1 MTPVL
6 ATIVALTNLM
16 GTVEIDTRGARVT
29 SYVPI
34 GGSEVFF
41 ASETGTGGMPLCWP
55 WFAGRGPAGS
65 KRHGLVRDRVFKVV
79 NDKRHA
85 SWDRE
90 LTLRLESDEE
100 TRKAFP
106 HDFALTVSVRLTD
119 RLTVTMTGE
128 NTGTDPFEV
137 SEAFHPYFAVADSA
151 QCRVDGTDTSE
162 YRLTDPVRLRDVVSR
177 SRTRAAR
184 TAACGGRTRKAI
196 SRSRSRRSPPMTGAI
211 SSAWRTARSRVHPT
225 SSSRAKSTCSKGRST
240 CP

>member
-1 MTPVL
+1 MAPVL

-29 SYVPI
+29 SYAPV

-41 ASETGTGGMPLCWP
+41 RSETGTGGMPLCWP
-55 WFAGRGPAGS
+55 WFADRGPAGS

-79 NDKRHA
+79 GNKRHA

-100 TRKAFP
+100 TRKVFP
-106 HDFALTVSVRLTD
+106 HDFALTVSIRLND

-162 YRLTDPVRLRDVVSR
+162 YRLTDPVTGCVLSFSDE
-177 SRTRAAR
+177 
-184 TAACGGRTRKAI
+184 GGAD
-196 SRSRSRRSPPMTGAI
+196 RRV
-211 SSAWRTARSRVHPT
+211 WRPN
-225 SSSRAKSTCSKGRST
+225 AKSHLSKSVT
-240 CP
+240 PI

>member
-29 SYVPI
+29 SYVPV

-79 NDKRHA
+79 GNKRHA

-100 TRKAFP
+100 TRKVFP
-106 HDFALTVSVRLTD
+106 HDFALTVSVRLND
-119 RLTVTMTGE
+119 RLTVTMVGE
-128 NTGTDPFEV
+128 KRGQTP
-137 SEAFHPYFAVADSA
+137 SR
-151 QCRVDGTDTSE
+151 CR
-162 YRLTDPVRLRDVVSR
+162 
-177 SRTRAAR
+177 
-184 TAACGGRTRKAI
+184 
-196 SRSRSRRSPPMTGAI
+196 RRSIRISPSPIPPN
-211 SSAWRTARSRVHPT
+211 
-225 SSSRAKSTCSKGRST
+225 AKSTAPTRPNT
-240 CP
+240 A